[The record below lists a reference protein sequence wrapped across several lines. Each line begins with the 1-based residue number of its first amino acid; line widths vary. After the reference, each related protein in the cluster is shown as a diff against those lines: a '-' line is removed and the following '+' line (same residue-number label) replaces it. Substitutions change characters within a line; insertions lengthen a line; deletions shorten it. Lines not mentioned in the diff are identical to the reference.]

1 MKLKQVH
8 ELELKLEFYIL
19 IATNKDTN
27 TIEANDTTPI
37 SILINTRN
45 PYGLASLR
53 QSTFRC

>member
-1 MKLKQVH
+1 MKLKRVH

-37 SILINTRN
+37 SILIN
-45 PYGLASLR
+45 P
-53 QSTFRC
+53 